1 LMFVIG
7 LDPNALTSLMT
18 SLGQAGLAR

>member
-1 LMFVIG
+1 MFVIG